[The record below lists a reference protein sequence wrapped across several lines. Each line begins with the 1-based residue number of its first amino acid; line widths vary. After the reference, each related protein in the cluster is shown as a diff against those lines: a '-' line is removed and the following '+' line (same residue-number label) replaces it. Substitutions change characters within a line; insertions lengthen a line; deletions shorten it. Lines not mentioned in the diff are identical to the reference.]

1 MIMDSRNS
9 DPSGVEI
16 RTDYIKPYAIIKL
29 GDKVATVIANGYNS
43 NSAEEKLQAVVKIL
57 TLTEEE
63 LASPA
68 KVKFIGDIMTRPK
81 KERIKIANKLFL
93 LLSSPQSEENYI
105 PNAR

>member
-1 MIMDSRNS
+1 MMDRN
-9 DPSGVEI
+9 PGEVEQ
-16 RTDYIKPYAIIKL
+16 RTDYIKPYAIVKL
-29 GDKVATVIANGYNS
+29 GDKVAMVIANGYNS

-63 LASPA
+63 LVAPA

-93 LLSSPQSEENYI
+93 LLSSPQTEERFI
-105 PNAR
+105 PEA